1 MSGPGDLD
9 SDDFD
14 TEDWE
19 ERAELDDAEDTHEGR
34 DDDELANCGM
44 MHDGTCTAAGSED
57 CDFDC
62 PLGPIRNPGAWR

>member
-19 ERAELDDAEDTHEGR
+19 ERAEFDDGDDEGA

-44 MHDGTCTAAGSED
+44 MSDGTCLAAGSED

-62 PLGPIRNPGAWR
+62 PLGPMRNPGACQ